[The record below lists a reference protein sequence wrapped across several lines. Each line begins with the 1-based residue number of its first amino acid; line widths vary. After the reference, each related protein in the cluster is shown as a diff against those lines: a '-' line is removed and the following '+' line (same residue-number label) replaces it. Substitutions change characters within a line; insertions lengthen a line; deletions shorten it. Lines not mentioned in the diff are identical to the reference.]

1 MKTAGNGKQPRQ
13 GILSL
18 SIKDKGALY
27 NAYMSF
33 VNGGGLFIPTQK
45 DYHMGDEVF
54 ILLRMMD
61 EKDKLPV
68 SGKVIWVTPAGAQ
81 GRRPAGIGVQFT
93 DNHDGQIAR
102 SKIESQLAGSLKAE
116 RPTQTM

>member
-1 MKTAGNGKQPRQ
+1 MKIAGNGNQPRQ

-45 DYHMGDEVF
+45 GYRIGDEVF
-54 ILLRMMD
+54 ILLRVMD
-61 EKDKLPV
+61 EHDKLPV
-68 SGKVIWVTPAGAQ
+68 SGKVAWVTPAGAQ
-81 GRRPAGIGVQFT
+81 GGRPAGIGVQFT

-102 SKIESQLAGSLKAE
+102 SKIETHLAGSLKAE
-116 RPTQTM
+116 RATQTM